1 MDDKVLLSEL
11 KFKAVRSSG
20 SGGQNVNKVAT
31 KIELSFNLGNS
42 LAFSDDEKSR
52 LQKRL
57 STRLTNDNN
66 IVLQCDESRSQ
77 FKNKEIVIT
86 RFLDIIKNGLKRKK
100 RRIPTKIP
108 KSVVRKRLSDKRNI
122 SDKKTSRKKPK
133 LD

>member
-31 KIELSFNLGNS
+31 KIELSFNLENS

-77 FKNKEIVIT
+77 FKNKEIVIA
-86 RFLDIIKNGLKRKK
+86 RFSILLK
-100 RRIPTKIP
+100 TG
-108 KSVVRKRLSDKRNI
+108 
-122 SDKKTSRKKPK
+122 
-133 LD
+133 